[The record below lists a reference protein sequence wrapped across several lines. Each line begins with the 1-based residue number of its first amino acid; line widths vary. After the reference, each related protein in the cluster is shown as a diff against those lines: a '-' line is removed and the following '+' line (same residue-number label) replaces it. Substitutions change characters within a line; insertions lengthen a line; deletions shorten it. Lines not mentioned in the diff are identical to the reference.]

1 MHARTTDP
9 APYAARDVI
18 AEALALL
25 EARVTAVDALTSP
38 ILVRDYLTVRAG
50 ARQDQ
55 YREVF
60 GALWLDPL
68 NRPIGTDDLFIGTL
82 TQTSVY
88 PREIVR
94 AAIARNASAVIL
106 THNHP
111 SGNAEPSGADIRLT
125 ETLKKALELIDV
137 RLLDHIITAGG
148 KSVSLAEKG
157 II

>member
-1 MHARTTDP
+1 MRANSTDP
-9 APYAARDVI
+9 APYAARDIV

-25 EARVTAVDALTSP
+25 AARITTTDALTSP
-38 ILVRDYLTVRAG
+38 ILVREYLTVRAG

-55 YREVF
+55 HREVF
-60 GALWLDPL
+60 GVLWLDPH
-68 NRPIGTDDLFIGTL
+68 NRPIGTDDLFTGTL

-94 AAIARNASAVIL
+94 AAIARNASAAIL

-125 ETLKKALELIDV
+125 GTLKTALELIDV

-148 KSVSLAEKG
+148 KSVSLAERG
-157 II
+157 IV